1 MAMIVTSKTG
11 AVEYSKGA
19 NESVPVYQKYILAV
33 NSLKVSKLAVARV
46 MLIMELAVARVMLI
60 METVIFGVTTLLY
73 LRFCEAVAHAKW
85 DNNIILYFK
94 GLTVAY
100 KPSIWGILKI
110 YY

>member
-19 NESVPVYQKYILAV
+19 NGSVPVYQKNILAV
-33 NSLKVSKLAVARV
+33 NSLKVSK
-46 MLIMELAVARVMLI
+46 LAVARVMLI

-94 GLTVAY
+94 GLTVA
-100 KPSIWGILKI
+100 
-110 YY
+110 